1 MRMYE
6 IEFSEGVE
14 NDLRSIPVYDR
25 NVVLDAIEEQLM
37 HTPGAETRNRK
48 MLTSFVPP
56 FESVPP
62 IRELRVG
69 EHRVFY
75 DLDEEF
81 RKVYVRAIR
90 RKPPHKTTE
99 EVL

>member
-1 MRMYE
+1 MYE

-14 NDLRSIPVYDR
+14 NDLRSIPVHDR
-25 NVVLDAIEEQLM
+25 NVVLDAIERQLM

-48 MLTSFVPP
+48 MLTSLVPP

-62 IRELRVG
+62 IWELRVG
-69 EHRVFY
+69 EYRVFY

-81 RKVYVRAIR
+81 GKVYVRAIR
-90 RKPPHKTTE
+90 RKPPHKATE
-99 EVL
+99 EIL